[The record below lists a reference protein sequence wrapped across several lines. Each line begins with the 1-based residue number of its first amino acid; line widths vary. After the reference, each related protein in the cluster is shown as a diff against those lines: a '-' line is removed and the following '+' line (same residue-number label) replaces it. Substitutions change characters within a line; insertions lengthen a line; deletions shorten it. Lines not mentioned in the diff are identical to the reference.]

1 MMDTLEVFS
10 EVASWLVLIYVLYN
24 AVKTDCFST
33 MDWSLTALAL
43 MFSYLTRYLSHIT
56 RGEH

>member
-33 MDWSLTALAL
+33 MNWSLTALAL

-56 RGEH
+56 RGKH